1 MYGSSVYY
9 KKRWLYLRRNF
20 PFICLLNYTYAYG
33 CEGLGFFWFIFL
45 YLLLLWVLF
54 GLFVFILFRFFALY
68 MYESF
73 YLQLEE
79 LFSKCYFGIYLYIYQ
94 LWWHWLLKIYCVSDS
109 LTVAVRVQLGIPYL
123 SNVKVRQS
131 TFKTKWWRSFV
142 I

>member
-1 MYGSSVYY
+1 MEVRCITKNGGFTCVEIFHS
-9 KKRWLYLRRNF
+9 
-20 PFICLLNYTYAYG
+20 YAYLITHMHMDVKG
-33 CEGLGFFWFIFL
+33 KGFFWFIFL

-54 GLFVFILFRFFALY
+54 GLFVFILFRFFVLY

-79 LFSKCYFGIYLYIYQ
+79 LFSKCYFGIYLCIYQ